1 MRKII
6 ESTLV
11 SLDGVFGDPHTWAT
25 EYFDHE
31 AEQYAL
37 DLLSASDAMLMGR
50 HTYEFF
56 AKAFPHQA
64 GPYGRR
70 INQRFESTSSRTP

>member
-56 AKAFPHQA
+56 AKAFPIRQGGTA
-64 GPYGRR
+64 GGSTRS
-70 INQRFESTSSRTP
+70 ESTSSRTP